1 MNWTEEEMEEK
12 YKGMTRNVTKN
23 EKLTELDKAIL
34 LTIYT
39 RGGKSK
45 KAHFPVEFICR
56 GFPSHLHGKIK
67 KRVEKLKRKGYI
79 FSKLN
84 PSGMSYGLSEKGWEV
99 ARELEKELER
109 MYL

>member
-1 MNWTEEEMEEK
+1 MDGK

-39 RGGKSK
+39 RGGKSRR
-45 KAHFPVEFICR
+45 AHFPVEFICR

-67 KRVEKLKRKGYI
+67 NRVETLWNELRIVRKRMG
-79 FSKLN
+79 
-84 PSGMSYGLSEKGWEV
+84 SGRRIRKRAGKKASLVLLFPVVSINFFN
-99 ARELEKELER
+99 L
-109 MYL
+109 